1 MRVGITGGS
10 GFIGGHVVDR
20 LLAAEHS
27 VVVLDP
33 IAPHRDDVT
42 HRPIDITDLDSTV
55 EATVDLGA
63 LFHLAAVS
71 DVNHVYNAP
80 VDAVRSNVL
89 GTTNIWEA
97 ARRNDIG
104 RAILASTVWVYNG
117 ATGDEPL
124 HEDSPFHLPSSGH
137 LYTSSKLASELVVH
151 SYSELYGVPYTIL
164 RYGIPFG
171 PRMRDALVIP
181 MFVRKALAG
190 ETITINGD
198 GLQFRNYVYVE
209 DLADA
214 HVRCLADEGKDQTFN
229 LEGIEPISVRRITES
244 IADIL
249 GPIDVEFLQARPG
262 DFRGREISAAK
273 VAEVLGWRATTS
285 FDEGLRRYIDWY
297 RGSAR

>member
-1 MRVGITGGS
+1 
-10 GFIGGHVVDR
+10 
-20 LLAAEHS
+20 
-27 VVVLDP
+27 
-33 IAPHRDDVT
+33 
-42 HRPIDITDLDSTV
+42 
-55 EATVDLGA
+55 
-63 LFHLAAVS
+63 
-71 DVNHVYNAP
+71 

-89 GTTNIWEA
+89 GTSHIWEA

-104 RAILASTVWVYNG
+104 RTILASTVWVYNG
-117 ATGDEPL
+117 ATGDAPL
-124 HEDSPFHLPSSGH
+124 TEDSPFHLPSSGH

-151 SYSELYGVPYTIL
+151 SYSELYGVPFTIL

-214 HVRCLADEGKDQTFN
+214 HVRCLADQGKDQTFN
-229 LEGIEPISVRRITES
+229 LEGNEPISVRRITES
-244 IADIL
+244 IAAIL
-249 GPIDVEFLQARPG
+249 GPIDVEFLEARPG

-273 VAEVLGWRATTS
+273 AADLLGWQASTS
-285 FDEGLRRYIDWY
+285 FDDGLGRYIDWY
-297 RGSAR
+297 RASR

>member
-10 GFIGGHVVDR
+10 GFIGGHVVDK
-20 LLAAEHS
+20 LLAADHT

-33 IAPHRDDVT
+33 VEPHRSDVS
-42 HRPIDITDLDSTV
+42 HRPIDITDLQSTV
-55 EATVDLGA
+55 DATVGLDA

-71 DVNHVYNAP
+71 DVNIVYGAP
-80 VDAVRSNVL
+80 VEAVRSNVL
-89 GTTNIWEA
+89 GTTHIWEA

-104 RAILASTVWVYNG
+104 RTVLASTVWVYNG

-124 HEDSPFHLPSSGH
+124 NENSPFSLPSSGH

-151 SYSELYGVPYTIL
+151 SYSELYGVPFTIL

-214 HVRCLADEGKDQTFN
+214 HVLCLSDQGKDQTFN
-229 LEGIEPISVRRITES
+229 LEGAEPISVRRITES
-244 IADIL
+244 IAEIL

-273 VAEVLGWRATTS
+273 AADVLGWRAITT
-285 FDEGLRRYIDWY
+285 FDEGLQRYVDWY
-297 RGSAR
+297 RADRS